1 MGLEAR
7 HARTRALKA
16 RPLADSARLAQA
28 RVNSLLRTMEPAQQ
42 EQLLHAVHRLVAS
55 PGMGSAYK
63 AFALAHFGADAAG
76 NLDVAGFAANN

>member
-1 MGLEAR
+1 MRRCLLLLCGLG
-7 HARTRALKA
+7 
-16 RPLADSARLAQA
+16 P
-28 RVNSLLRTMEPAQQ
+28 
-42 EQLLHAVHRLVAS
+42 AVHALVAS